1 MPPYEIHSVEFGA
14 GEEELLLLHGLSGS
28 SRWWARNVP
37 TLAERYRVLIP
48 DMVGFGR
55 SRRIGRV
62 PSLDRMSDLLA
73 AWIGALDL
81 GQVHLAGHSMGGQ
94 IAIHFAVRHPDLLRR
109 LVLVD
114 PAGIPRP
121 LTPRDV
127 VRFALEIA
135 PLWRWG
141 DPSFLPVIFGD
152 AWTAGPRTL
161 LGAIG
166 HVLRD
171 DVRALLPRIQAP
183 TLVVWGERDSWV
195 PLAHAAEFRR
205 EIPTAEL
212 TVLRGTG
219 HNPMVDRPEDFNRLL
234 LRFLEGERVGR

>member
-1 MPPYEIHSVEFGA
+1 MPPYEIHSVEFGT

-62 PSLDRMSDLLA
+62 PSLDRMADLLA

-81 GQVHLAGHSMGGQ
+81 GRVHLAGHSMGGQ

-171 DVRALLPRIQAP
+171 DVRALLPRIHAP